1 MPSMLSNAWLGQNP
15 TTTRK
20 IIEAGPPTYY
30 ATTALPFTVKPR
42 SSSTVYVNGG
52 TIAYAMNSFRF
63 VVGGATL
70 TVANN
75 DLIWLQQDSDY
86 SWSVQHGA
94 AASIPTSTHVIVL
107 CIITI
112 ASGNI
117 TVNLSGGWHG
127 GDILYPFSTKTFY
140 VYPVSTTKVN
150 VSYGTIIHP
159 YNGVQ
164 VTVAA
169 QTITISGTTWIWVE
183 RTGNNSWQIN
193 SGAAFP
199 TDKIYIPLAEA
210 WIASGF
216 PNIYYL
222 HDGGDLIVPET
233 FIVNVTG
240 SDGATPTYTATTLAG
255 IPITV
260 SEIENYRDANLIY
273 KAGSRGLANI
283 EADGSFNL
291 FVVDEA
297 AKTKTQKVITSV
309 TFDGTTLKD
318 TYQKLTVFDTNTQDT
333 SETID
338 TPVVCT

>member
-1 MPSMLSNAWLGQNP
+1 MPSMISTAWLGQNP
-15 TTTRK
+15 TTTRR

-30 ATTALPFTVKPR
+30 ATPALPFTVQPR

-52 TIAYAMNSFRF
+52 TIAYAMNDFRF
-63 VVGGATL
+63 VVGGVIL

-75 DLIWLQQDSDY
+75 DWIWLQQDGDY
-86 SWSVQHGA
+86 SWSIQHGA
-94 AASIPTSTHVIVL
+94 SSSMPTATHVIVL

-140 VYPVSTTKVN
+140 VYPVSATQVN

-169 QTITISGTTWIWVE
+169 KTITISGTTWIWVE
-183 RTGNNSWQIN
+183 RTGNNDWAIN
-193 SGAAFP
+193 SGYAFP
-199 TDKIYIPLAEA
+199 SDKICIPLAEV
-210 WIASGF
+210 WLSSGF
-216 PNIYYL
+216 PNVYYL
-222 HDGGDLIVPET
+222 HDGGDLLVPET
-233 FIVNVTG
+233 FPVSVSG
-240 SDGATPTYTATTLAG
+240 LDGATPTYTAETLNG
-255 IPITV
+255 ISITIGRI
-260 SEIENYRDANLIY
+260 SNYRDPHLIY

-283 EADGSFNL
+283 ETDGSFSL

-297 AKTKTQKVITSV
+297 PKTKTQKVITSI

-318 TYQKLTVFDTNTQDT
+318 TYQTLTVFDTSTTDT

-338 TPVVCT
+338 TPVACT